1 MTRLG
6 WPELT
11 ALGILA
17 VLTLHLTATGG
28 ALVGLCALGVLVLAA
43 RCFIADAQVDEALA
57 RAASGAVGPPGPPGP
72 MGVSGPPCPHLA
84 GPSLGDVIDGRTG
97 GGRG

>member
-6 WPELT
+6 WPELS
-11 ALGILA
+11 ALGILT

-28 ALVGLCALGVLVLAA
+28 AWAGLCALGVTVLAA

-57 RAASGAVGPPGPPGP
+57 RLD
-72 MGVSGPPCPHLA
+72 GVRQV
-84 GPSLGDVIDGRTG
+84 DVIDGHTG